1 MLVKKW
7 LKLTHEGAEKLKIDR
22 TSALVEG
29 SRKKEKWV
37 KGNMARSKNK
47 NKKE

>member
-29 SRKKEKWV
+29 SSIKEKWV
-37 KGNMARSKNK
+37 KGNMARSRKQK
-47 NKKE
+47 